1 MQLKISFLVYQVCLL
16 LSLFLH
22 RNFYAMDDIQNLRD
36 ALKYSPD
43 NIPLKILLAEAL
55 VKAVQLAEAEPLLKE
70 ILSAKPEHAKGN
82 FLLAKV
88 YFLQQ
93 KYSTALVIL
102 EQSGQTNGADA
113 EVLLLY
119 ARALFKDGSKE
130 QAFSTYKKVLQLNPA
145 FIDEE
150 MDREFRVRQQG
161 KETKEDDENPDVNEV
176 RNFEK
181 PAINFS
187 QVGGMQSVKEQIE
200 LKIIKPL
207 KFADLYKAYDKKI
220 GGGILLYG
228 PPGCGKTY
236 IAKATAGEINAN
248 FINVSIHE
256 VFDMWLGSSE
266 QKLHAFFEAARKNA
280 PCVLFFDEIDALG
293 ANRNDMKN
301 HAGKQVINQF
311 LSELDGISGNNEG
324 VLVLGAT
331 NVPWHL
337 DPAFRRPN
345 RFDRII
351 FVPPPDVESR
361 KKILEILLVKKPT
374 RDIDFGT
381 LAKKTNDYSGA
392 DLRAVIDICVEDKL
406 KESFESGVPTPI
418 QTKDI
423 IKALDKH
430 KPTSVKEWFQAA
442 KNYALYAN
450 DTGLYD
456 DIAHYL
462 NLK

>member
-1 MQLKISFLVYQVCLL
+1 
-16 LSLFLH
+16 
-22 RNFYAMDDIQNLRD
+22 MDEIQNLRE
-36 ALKYSPD
+36 ALRQSPD
-43 NIPLKILLAEAL
+43 NIPLKILLSEAL
-55 VKAVQLAEAEPLLKE
+55 IKGALFEEAELHLKDV
-70 ILSAKPEHAKGN
+70 L
-82 FLLAKV
+82 
-88 YFLQQ
+88 FLQQ
-93 KYSTALVIL
+93 GNLKANILLARIFFLQKKYSTALVIL
-102 EQSGQTNGADA
+102 EGLAENHHNNP

-119 ARALFKDGSKE
+119 AKALFKEGAKDQSRNYYQK
-130 QAFSTYKKVLQLNPA
+130 ALKLNA
-145 FIDEE
+145 SFADEE
-150 MDREFRVRQQG
+150 MDNEFRLRQYE
-161 KETKEDDENPDVNEV
+161 KNSPEDEDDFDEDDEI

-181 PAINFS
+181 PSVNFS
-187 QVGGMQSVKEQIE
+187 HVGGMDYVKEQIE
-200 LKIIKPL
+200 LKIINPL

-248 FINVSIHE
+248 FINVSIHD

-266 QKLHAFFEAARKNA
+266 QKLHSFFEAARRNA

-301 HAGKQVINQF
+301 HAGKHVINQF
-311 LSELDGISGNNEG
+311 LSELDGVSSNNEG
-324 VLVLGAT
+324 VLILGAT

-351 FVPPPDVESR
+351 FVPPPDIESR
-361 KKILEILLVKKPT
+361 KNILEILLQKKPINS
-374 RDIDFGT
+374 IDYQI
-381 LAKKTNDYSGA
+381 LAKKTADYSGA
-392 DLRAVIDICVEDKL
+392 DLKALIDICVEDKL
-406 KESFESGVPTPI
+406 KESFSSGIPTPI
-418 QTKDI
+418 STRDI
-423 IKALDKH
+423 LKATEKH
-430 KPTSVKEWFQAA
+430 KPTAVKEWFQAA

-456 DIAHYL
+456 DIAKYL

>member
-1 MQLKISFLVYQVCLL
+1 
-16 LSLFLH
+16 
-22 RNFYAMDDIQNLRD
+22 MDEIQELRE
-36 ALKYSPD
+36 ALRQSPD

-55 VKAVQLAEAEPLLKE
+55 IKGALFLEAEQLLKDV
-70 ILSAKPEHAKGN
+70 LSMEQGN
-82 FLLAKV
+82 LKANILLARV
-88 YFLQQ
+88 YFLQK

-102 EQSGQTNGADA
+102 EELANNYGGNP
-113 EVLLLY
+113 EVLLLF
-119 ARALFKDGSKE
+119 AKALFKEGAKE
-130 QAFSTYKKVLQLNPA
+130 EAKAIYQRALKINSS

-150 MDREFRVRQQG
+150 MDNEFRLRQYE
-161 KETKEDDENPDVNEV
+161 KNSEDDDFDDDDNEI
-176 RNFEK
+176 RNIEK
-181 PAINFS
+181 PSVNFS
-187 QVGGMQSVKEQIE
+187 HVGGMQYVKEQIE

-248 FINVSIHE
+248 FINVSIHD
-256 VFDMWLGSSE
+256 VFDMWLGASE
-266 QKLHAFFEAARKNA
+266 QKLHEFFEVARKNA

-301 HAGKQVINQF
+301 HAGKHVINQF
-311 LSELDGISGNNEG
+311 LSELDGVSSNNDG
-324 VLVLGAT
+324 VLILGAT

-351 FVPPPDVESR
+351 FVPPPDMDSR
-361 KKILEILLVKKPT
+361 KSILEILMQKKPVSS
-374 RDIDFGT
+374 IDYQA
-381 LAKKTNDYSGA
+381 LAKKTVDYSGA
-392 DLRAVIDICVEDKL
+392 DLMALIDICVEEKL
-406 KESFESGVPTPI
+406 KDSFSTGVPTPI
-418 QTKDI
+418 NTKDLV
-423 IKALDKH
+423 KALEKH
-430 KPTSVKEWFQAA
+430 KPTAVKEWFQAA

-456 DIAHYL
+456 DIAKYL

>member
-1 MQLKISFLVYQVCLL
+1 MSVQHEHLKA
-16 LSLFLH
+16 
-22 RNFYAMDDIQNLRD
+22 N
-36 ALKYSPD
+36 
-43 NIPLKILLAEAL
+43 ILLAR
-55 VKAVQLAEAEPLLKE
+55 
-70 ILSAKPEHAKGN
+70 I
-82 FLLAKV
+82 F
-88 YFLQQ
+88 FLQK
-93 KYSTALVIL
+93 KYSAALVIL
-102 EQSGQTNGADA
+102 EGLVERIDSNP
-113 EVLLLY
+113 EILLLY
-119 ARALFKDGSKE
+119 AKALFKEGAKE
-130 QAFSTYKKVLQLNPA
+130 QALTYYQRALRINSSYA
-145 FIDEE
+145 DEE
-150 MDREFRVRQQG
+150 MDNEFRLRQYEKNSSG
-161 KETKEDDENPDVNEV
+161 EGDEDDYDDDEEGIKK
-176 RNFEK
+176 FEK
-181 PAINFS
+181 PNINFS
-187 QVGGMQSVKEQIE
+187 HVGGMQYVKEQIE
-200 LKIIKPL
+200 LKIINPL

-248 FINVSIHE
+248 FINVSIHD

-266 QKLHAFFEAARKNA
+266 QKLHAFFETARKNA

-301 HAGKQVINQF
+301 HAGKHVINQF
-311 LSELDGISGNNEG
+311 LSELDGVASNNDG

-351 FVPPPDVESR
+351 FVPPPDTESR
-361 KKILEILLVKKPT
+361 KNILEILLQKKPVNS
-374 RDIDFGT
+374 IDYST
-381 LAKKTNDYSGA
+381 LAKKTADYSGA
-392 DLRAVIDICVEDKL
+392 DLKAIIDICVEDKL
-406 KESFESGVPTPI
+406 KESFSSGVPSPI
-418 QTKDI
+418 ATKDL

-456 DIAHYL
+456 DIAKYL

>member
-1 MQLKISFLVYQVCLL
+1 
-16 LSLFLH
+16 
-22 RNFYAMDDIQNLRD
+22 MDEIQELREALRQSPENL
-36 ALKYSPD
+36 
-43 NIPLKILLAEAL
+43 PLKILLAEAL
-55 VKAVQLAEAEPLLKE
+55 IKGAMFVEAEQLLKE
-70 ILSAKPEHAKGN
+70 VLSLQRSHLKAN
-82 FLLAKV
+82 ISLARI

-102 EQSGQTNGADA
+102 EELSNNYGNNA
-113 EVLLLY
+113 EVMLLY
-119 ARALFKDGSKE
+119 AKALYKEGAKDQAKIFYQRALKINSSY
-130 QAFSTYKKVLQLNPA
+130 A
-145 FIDEE
+145 DEE
-150 MDREFRVRQQG
+150 MDNEFRLRQYG
-161 KETKEDDENPDVNEV
+161 KTTDEDEEDYDDDDDEI

-181 PAINFS
+181 PLINFS
-187 QVGGMQSVKEQIE
+187 HVGGMHFVKEQIE

-207 KFADLYKAYDKKI
+207 KFSDLYKAYDKKI

-248 FINVSIHE
+248 FINVSIHD
-256 VFDMWLGSSE
+256 VFDMWLGASE
-266 QKLHAFFEAARKNA
+266 QKLHNFFETARKNA

-301 HAGKQVINQF
+301 HAGKHVINQF
-311 LSELDGISGNNEG
+311 LSELDGISSNNDG
-324 VLVLGAT
+324 VLILGAT

-351 FVPPPDVESR
+351 FVPPPDLESR
-361 KKILEILLVKKPT
+361 KSILEILLQKKPVNS
-374 RDIDFGT
+374 IDYQL
-381 LAKKTNDYSGA
+381 LAKKTTDYSGA
-392 DLRAVIDICVEDKL
+392 DLKALIDICVEEKL
-406 KESFESGVPTPI
+406 KESFTSGVPTPI
-418 QTKDI
+418 QTKDLV
-423 IKALDKH
+423 KSLDKH
-430 KPTSVKEWFQAA
+430 KPTSVKEWFHAA

-456 DIAHYL
+456 DIAKYL

>member
-1 MQLKISFLVYQVCLL
+1 
-16 LSLFLH
+16 
-22 RNFYAMDDIQNLRD
+22 MDDIQNLRE
-36 ALKYSPD
+36 ALKHSPN

-55 VKAVQLAEAEPLLKE
+55 MKGAQFDEAELQMKEVLAIQHDNLKAN
-70 ILSAKPEHAKGN
+70 I
-82 FLLAKV
+82 LLARIF
-88 YFLQQ
+88 FLQK
-93 KYSTALVIL
+93 KYSAALVIL
-102 EQSGQTNGADA
+102 EALAEYNGSNP

-119 ARALFKDGSKE
+119 AKALFKEGAKE
-130 QAFSTYKKVLQLNPA
+130 QARPYYQRALKIDPSHA
-145 FIDEE
+145 DEE
-150 MDREFRVRQQG
+150 MDNEFRLRQYEKG
-161 KETKEDDENPDVNEV
+161 ASNDDDEEDWDEDESIKK
-176 RNFEK
+176 FEK
-181 PAINFS
+181 PSVNFS
-187 QVGGMQSVKEQIE
+187 HVGGMQYVKEQIE
-200 LKIIKPL
+200 LKIINPI

-248 FINVSIHE
+248 FINVSIHD

-266 QKLHAFFEAARKNA
+266 QKLHAFFETARKNA

-301 HAGKQVINQF
+301 HAGKHVINQF
-311 LSELDGISGNNEG
+311 LSELDGVASNNDG

-361 KKILEILLVKKPT
+361 KSILEILLQKKPVNS
-374 RDIDFGT
+374 IDYST
-381 LAKKTNDYSGA
+381 LAKKTADYSGA
-392 DLRAVIDICVEDKL
+392 DLKALIDICVEDKL
-406 KESFESGVPTPI
+406 KESFSSGVPTPI
-418 QTKDI
+418 GTKDLV
-423 IKALDKH
+423 KALDKH
-430 KPTSVKEWFQAA
+430 KPTAVKEWFQAA

-456 DIAHYL
+456 DIAKYL

>member
-1 MQLKISFLVYQVCLL
+1 
-16 LSLFLH
+16 
-22 RNFYAMDDIQNLRD
+22 MDDIQSLRE
-36 ALKYSPD
+36 ALKQSPN

-55 VKAVQLAEAEPLLKE
+55 IKAALFDEAEQQMKDVLVGQHDHLKAN
-70 ILSAKPEHAKGN
+70 I
-82 FLLAKV
+82 LLARIF
-88 YFLQQ
+88 FLQK

-102 EQSGQTNGADA
+102 EGLVERIDSNP

-119 ARALFKDGSKE
+119 AKALFKEGAKE
-130 QAFSTYKKVLQLNPA
+130 QARTYYQRALQINSA
-145 FIDEE
+145 FADEE
-150 MDREFRVRQQG
+150 MDNEFRLRQYEKG
-161 KETKEDDENPDVNEV
+161 SGNNDEDEDWDEDDNIKK
-176 RNFEK
+176 FEK
-181 PAINFS
+181 PSINFS
-187 QVGGMQSVKEQIE
+187 HVGGMQYVKEQIE
-200 LKIIKPL
+200 LKIINPL

-248 FINVSIHE
+248 FINVSIHD

-266 QKLHAFFEAARKNA
+266 QKLHAFFETARKNA

-301 HAGKQVINQF
+301 HAGKHVINQF
-311 LSELDGISGNNEG
+311 LSELDGVASNNDG

-361 KKILEILLVKKPT
+361 KSILEILLQKKPVNS
-374 RDIDFGT
+374 IEYSA
-381 LAKKTNDYSGA
+381 LAKKTADYSGA
-392 DLRAVIDICVEDKL
+392 DLKALIDITVEDKL
-406 KESFESGVPTPI
+406 KESFSSGVPTPI
-418 QTKDI
+418 ATKDLV
-423 IKALDKH
+423 KALDKH
-430 KPTSVKEWFQAA
+430 KPTAVKEWFQAA

-456 DIAHYL
+456 DIAKYL

>member
-1 MQLKISFLVYQVCLL
+1 
-16 LSLFLH
+16 
-22 RNFYAMDDIQNLRD
+22 MDEIHDLRE
-36 ALKYSPD
+36 ALRQSPD
-43 NIPLKILLAEAL
+43 NLPLKILLAEAL
-55 VKAVQLAEAEPLLKE
+55 IKIAQFQEAEQLLKDA
-70 ILSAKPEHAKGN
+70 LSSHHGHLKASV
-82 FLLAKV
+82 LLARIF
-88 YFLQQ
+88 FLQQ

-102 EQSGQTNGADA
+102 EDLAHRNDGNP

-119 ARALFKDGSKE
+119 AKSLFKEGAKE
-130 QAFSTYKKVLQLNPA
+130 QARDYYHRTLQINA
-145 FIDEE
+145 SFADEE
-150 MDREFRVRQQG
+150 MDKEFRLRQYG
-161 KETKEDDENPDVNEV
+161 NATDEEDDFDDDEI
-176 RNFEK
+176 RMLEK
-181 PAINFS
+181 PTVNFS
-187 QVGGMQSVKEQIE
+187 QVGGMQLVKEQIE

-248 FINVSIHE
+248 FINVSIHD
-256 VFDMWLGSSE
+256 VFDMWLGASE
-266 QKLHAFFEAARKNA
+266 QRLHSFFEAARKNA

-293 ANRNDMKN
+293 ANRNDMKS
-301 HAGKQVINQF
+301 HAGKHVINQF
-311 LSELDGISGNNEG
+311 LSELDGVGSNNDG
-324 VLVLGAT
+324 VLILGAT

-351 FVPPPDVESR
+351 FVPPPDQDSR
-361 KKILEILLVKKPT
+361 KSILEILLQKKPVNN
-374 RDIDFGT
+374 IDYQT
-381 LAKKTNDYSGA
+381 LSKKTADYSGA
-392 DLRAVIDICVEDKL
+392 DLKALIDISVEEKL
-406 KESFESGVPTPI
+406 KESFESGIPTPI
-418 QTKDI
+418 VTKDL

-430 KPTSVKEWFQAA
+430 KPTAVKEWFQAA

-456 DIAHYL
+456 DIAKYL

>member
-1 MQLKISFLVYQVCLL
+1 
-16 LSLFLH
+16 
-22 RNFYAMDDIQNLRD
+22 MDDIQSLRE
-36 ALKYSPD
+36 ALKQSPN

-55 VKAVQLAEAEPLLKE
+55 IKAALFEEAEQQMKE
-70 ILSAKPEHAKGN
+70 VLSIQSEHLKGN
-82 FLLAKV
+82 ILLARIF
-88 YFLQQ
+88 FLQK
-93 KYSTALVIL
+93 KYSAALVIL
-102 EQSGQTNGADA
+102 EGLVERVDSNP
-113 EVLLLY
+113 EILLLY
-119 ARALFKDGSKE
+119 AKALFKEGAKE
-130 QAFSTYKKVLQLNPA
+130 QARSYYQRALKINSSFA
-145 FIDEE
+145 DEE
-150 MDREFRVRQQG
+150 MDNEFRLRQYE
-161 KETKEDDENPDVNEV
+161 KNSSEDDDEDFDDEEDNIKK
-176 RNFEK
+176 FEK
-181 PAINFS
+181 PSINFS
-187 QVGGMQSVKEQIE
+187 HVGGMQYVKEQIE
-200 LKIIKPL
+200 LKIINPL

-248 FINVSIHE
+248 FINVSIHD

-266 QKLHAFFEAARKNA
+266 QKLHAFFETARKNA

-301 HAGKQVINQF
+301 HAGKHVINQF
-311 LSELDGISGNNEG
+311 LSELDGVASNNDG

-361 KKILEILLVKKPT
+361 KSILEILLQKKPVNS
-374 RDIDFGT
+374 IDYSA
-381 LAKKTNDYSGA
+381 LAKKTADYSGA
-392 DLRAVIDICVEDKL
+392 DLKALIDICVEDKL
-406 KESFESGVPTPI
+406 KESFSSGVPTPI
-418 QTKDI
+418 ATKDL

-430 KPTSVKEWFQAA
+430 KPTAVKEWFQAA

-456 DIAHYL
+456 DIAKYL

>member
-1 MQLKISFLVYQVCLL
+1 M
-16 LSLFLH
+16 LFLH
-22 RNFYAMDDIQNLRD
+22 FIFSMDEIQNLRE
-36 ALKYSPD
+36 ALRQSPD
-43 NIPLKILLAEAL
+43 NIPLKIMLAEAL
-55 VKAVQLAEAEPLLKE
+55 IKIAQFPEAEQLLKDV
-70 ILSAKPEHAKGN
+70 LSVQHGHLKAN
-82 FLLAKV
+82 VLLARI

-93 KYSTALVIL
+93 KYSIALVIL
-102 EQSGQTNGADA
+102 EDLAKTYNSDP

-119 ARALFKDGSKE
+119 AKALYKEGAKE
-130 QAFSTYKKVLQLNPA
+130 QARLNYQKVLKINSS
-145 FIDEE
+145 FVDEE
-150 MDREFRVRQQG
+150 MDTEFRLRQYG
-161 KETKEDDENPDVNEV
+161 KAREEDDEDFDDEDENDEIKNL
-176 RNFEK
+176 EK
-181 PAINFS
+181 PNVNFS
-187 QVGGMQSVKEQIE
+187 HVGGMQYVKEQIE
-200 LKIIKPL
+200 LKIINPL

-248 FINVSIHE
+248 FINVSIHD
-256 VFDMWLGSSE
+256 VFDMWLGASE

-301 HAGKQVINQF
+301 HAGKHVINQF
-311 LSELDGISGNNEG
+311 LSELDGVSSNNDG
-324 VLVLGAT
+324 VLILGAT

-351 FVPPPDVESR
+351 FVPPPDVDSR
-361 KKILEILLVKKPT
+361 KSILEILLQKKPVSS
-374 RDIDFGT
+374 IDYAT
-381 LAKKTNDYSGA
+381 LAKKTVDYSGA
-392 DLRAVIDICVEDKL
+392 DLKAMIDICVEDKL
-406 KESFESGVPTPI
+406 KESFSSGVPTPI
-418 QTKDI
+418 LTKDLL
-423 IKALDKH
+423 KALEKH
-430 KPTSVKEWFQAA
+430 KPTAVKEWFQAA

-456 DIAHYL
+456 DIAKYL

>member
-1 MQLKISFLVYQVCLL
+1 
-16 LSLFLH
+16 
-22 RNFYAMDDIQNLRD
+22 MDDIQSLRE
-36 ALKYSPD
+36 ALRQSPN

-55 VKAVQLAEAEPLLKE
+55 IKSALFDEAELQMKE
-70 ILSAKPEHAKGN
+70 VLAIQHEHLRAN
-82 FLLAKV
+82 ILLARIF
-88 YFLQQ
+88 FLQK
-93 KYSTALVIL
+93 KYSAALVIL
-102 EQSGQTNGADA
+102 EGLVERVDSNP
-113 EVLLLY
+113 EILLLY
-119 ARALFKDGSKE
+119 AKALFKEGAKE
-130 QAFSTYKKVLQLNPA
+130 QARTYYQRALKINSSYV
-145 FIDEE
+145 DEE
-150 MDREFRVRQQG
+150 MDNEFRLRQYEKNVG
-161 KETKEDDENPDVNEV
+161 NNEDEEDFDDEDDSIQ
-176 RNFEK
+176 NFEK
-181 PAINFS
+181 PSINFTH
-187 QVGGMQSVKEQIE
+187 VGGMQYVKEQIG
-200 LKIIKPL
+200 LKIINPL

-248 FINVSIHE
+248 FINVSIHD

-266 QKLHAFFEAARKNA
+266 QKLHAFFETARKNA

-301 HAGKQVINQF
+301 HAGKHVINQF
-311 LSELDGISGNNEG
+311 LSELDGVASNNDG

-361 KKILEILLVKKPT
+361 KSILEILLQKKPVNS
-374 RDIDFGT
+374 IDYAT
-381 LAKKTNDYSGA
+381 LAKKTADYSGA
-392 DLRAVIDICVEDKL
+392 DLKALIDICVEDKL
-406 KESFESGVPTPI
+406 KESFSSGIPTPI
-418 QTKDI
+418 ATKDLV
-423 IKALDKH
+423 KALDKH
-430 KPTSVKEWFQAA
+430 KPTAVKEWFQAA

-456 DIAHYL
+456 DIAKYL

>member
-1 MQLKISFLVYQVCLL
+1 M
-16 LSLFLH
+16 
-22 RNFYAMDDIQNLRD
+22 
-36 ALKYSPD
+36 
-43 NIPLKILLAEAL
+43 LLAEAL
-55 VKAVQLAEAEPLLKE
+55 IKAALLDEAEQQMKEVLSVQHEHLKAN
-70 ILSAKPEHAKGN
+70 I
-82 FLLAKV
+82 LLARIF
-88 YFLQQ
+88 FLQK
-93 KYSTALVIL
+93 KYSAALVIL
-102 EQSGQTNGADA
+102 EGLVERVDSNP
-113 EVLLLY
+113 EILLLY
-119 ARALFKDGSKE
+119 AKALFKEGAKE
-130 QAFSTYKKVLQLNPA
+130 QARAYYQRTLQINSA
-145 FIDEE
+145 FADEE
-150 MDREFRVRQQG
+150 MDNEFRLRQYEKG
-161 KETKEDDENPDVNEV
+161 SGNNEDDEDWDEDDSIKK
-176 RNFEK
+176 FEK
-181 PAINFS
+181 PSINFS
-187 QVGGMQSVKEQIE
+187 HVGGMQYVKEQIE
-200 LKIIKPL
+200 LKIINPL

-248 FINVSIHE
+248 FINVSIHD

-266 QKLHAFFEAARKNA
+266 QKLHAFFETARKNA

-301 HAGKQVINQF
+301 HAGKHVINQF
-311 LSELDGISGNNEG
+311 LSELDGVASNNDG

-361 KKILEILLVKKPT
+361 KSILEILLQKKPVNS
-374 RDIDFGT
+374 IDYSA
-381 LAKKTNDYSGA
+381 LAKKTADYSGA
-392 DLRAVIDICVEDKL
+392 DLKALIDICVEDKL
-406 KESFESGVPTPI
+406 KESFSSGVPTPI
-418 QTKDI
+418 ATKDL

-430 KPTSVKEWFQAA
+430 KPTAVKEWFQAA

-456 DIAHYL
+456 DIAKYL